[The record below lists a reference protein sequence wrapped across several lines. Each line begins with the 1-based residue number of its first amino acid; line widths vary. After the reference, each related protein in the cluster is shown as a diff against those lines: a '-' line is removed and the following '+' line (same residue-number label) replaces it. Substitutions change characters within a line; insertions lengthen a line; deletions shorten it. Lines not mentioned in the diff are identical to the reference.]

1 MAAIA
6 HFGSVVGL
14 VAFFEFM
21 VSPRRRPCVKSFF
34 KRSSSQW
41 FLERWNVA
49 HAVMGVIAVISV
61 QRAIFKILI
70 AVFLSREFKHDETNR
85 AWWTGVWFN
94 RGLGSHV
101 LSQPARE
108 FVVKVIEMG
117 LYSADFLAC
126 HSELPASSSSR
137 AQR

>member
-1 MAAIA
+1 
-6 HFGSVVGL
+6 
-14 VAFFEFM
+14 
-21 VSPRRRPCVKSFF
+21 
-34 KRSSSQW
+34 
-41 FLERWNVA
+41 
-49 HAVMGVIAVISV
+49 MGVIAVISV
-61 QRAIFKILI
+61 QRCIFKILI

-85 AWWTGVWFN
+85 AWWTVSQVDFACHGYRTEATCNAIQGVWFN

-126 HSELPASSSSR
+126 HGEQPIVCAAL
-137 AQR
+137 QTVF